1 MKIRLN
7 YKQKGRG
14 KTLILLHGNGE
25 NNSYF
30 AAQMDYFAKKYRVIA
45 LDTRGH
51 GKSPRGEEPFTIRQ
65 FADDLADFMKEHSIK
80 KASILGFSDGGNTA
94 LCFAAKYP
102 ELVDRLIVWG
112 ANLYPSGVKNIA
124 LIPIKI
130 LRKIVDLISKIDIR
144 AKLPSEKLALVT
156 NEPYISETELENIHA
171 RTLILGGTHDII
183 KTEHTRLISR
193 CIPKAKLCL
202 IPGGHFI
209 SSRKPKIFNKA
220 VLNFLEEK

>member
-25 NNSYF
+25 NNGYF
-30 AAQMDYFAKKYRVIA
+30 ASQMDYFAKKYRVIA

-51 GKSPRGEEPFTIRQ
+51 GKSPRGKEPFTIRQ

-102 ELVDRLIVWG
+102 ELVDRLIVAG

-130 LRKIVDLISKIDIR
+130 WRKFVDLFSKIDWR
-144 AKLPSEKLALVT
+144 AKLHSERLALVT
-156 NEPYISETELENIHA
+156 NEPHISESELEKIHA
-171 RTLILGGTHDII
+171 RTLVLGGTNDII
-183 KTEHTRLISR
+183 KTDHTKLISR